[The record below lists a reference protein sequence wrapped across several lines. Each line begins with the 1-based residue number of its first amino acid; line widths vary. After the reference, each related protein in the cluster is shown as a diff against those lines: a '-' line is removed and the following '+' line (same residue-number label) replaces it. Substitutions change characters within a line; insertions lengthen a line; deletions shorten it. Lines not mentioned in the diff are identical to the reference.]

1 MLVSDSAPAVS
12 SAGLWPPPA
21 APQDGAATCARPKSR
36 IFAWPRVVTK
46 NVRRL
51 DVTVDD
57 ALRAR
62 RLQPVGNLD
71 PQFQHLLDLQPSGGQ
86 PLAQRLAFQ
95 ALHGDEEPAFLLPDF
110 VNRAYAGMIQRRG
123 GLGLALETIERLAI
137 VRQFV
142 REEFQ
147 CNEALQA
154 RVLGLVHHAHAPAA
168 KFSEDAIVREGLP
181 DHCCHAALGEAC

>member
-1 MLVSDSAPAVS
+1 
-12 SAGLWPPPA
+12 
-21 APQDGAATCARPKSR
+21 
-36 IFAWPRVVTK
+36 
-46 NVRRL
+46 
-51 DVTVDD
+51 VDD

-123 GLGLALETIERLAI
+123 GPRLTPEAFHKLAVLGQCVGQELERHAAAKLG
-137 VRQFV
+137 
-142 REEFQ
+142 
-147 CNEALQA
+147 
-154 RVLGLVHHAHAPAA
+154 VLGLVHHAHAPAP
-168 KFSEDAIVREGLP
+168 ELLNNAIVRNCLADRG
-181 DHCCHAALGEAC
+181 